1 MSTKK
6 ILDKIET
13 IQEDIHNIK
22 MSHKLMENDLKVM
35 KENHWYHTEKSLAT
49 LWKWSLF
56 IGTLIILMF
65 VDEVQTII
73 YEYILK

>member
-13 IQEDIHNIK
+13 IQEDVHNIK
-22 MSHKLMENDLKVM
+22 MSHKLMEKDLKIM
-35 KENHWYHTEKSLAT
+35 KDNHWFHTEKSLAH

-56 IGTLIILMF
+56 IGILILIMF
-65 VDEVQTII
+65 VDEARTII
-73 YEYILK
+73 FEHIIN

>member
-22 MSHKLMENDLKVM
+22 MSHKLMEKDLSHLKS
-35 KENHWYHTEKSLAT
+35 NHLFHIEKSTAL

-56 IGTLIILMF
+56 IGTLILIMF
-65 VDEVQTII
+65 VDEARTII
-73 YEYILK
+73 FEHIIK

>member
-22 MSHKLMENDLKVM
+22 MSHKLMEKDLLIM
-35 KENHWYHTEKSLAT
+35 KNNHWSHTEKSLER
-49 LWKWSLF
+49 LWKWALG
-56 IGTLIILMF
+56 IGILIILMF
-65 VDEVQTII
+65 VDEAQTVIF
-73 YEYILK
+73 EYLLK